1 MVWLDMEPSEEQ
13 VEAAAKA
20 YMAWQF
26 PGRDWDD
33 AVPALKNKFREGAR
47 LALSAAAGVMMASAS
62 GCA

>member
-1 MVWLDMEPSEEQ
+1 MVWLSTEPTEEQ

-33 AVPALKNKFREGAR
+33 AVPALKDKFREGAR
-47 LALSAAAGVMMASAS
+47 RALAAAAQVFVAGA
-62 GCA
+62 CA